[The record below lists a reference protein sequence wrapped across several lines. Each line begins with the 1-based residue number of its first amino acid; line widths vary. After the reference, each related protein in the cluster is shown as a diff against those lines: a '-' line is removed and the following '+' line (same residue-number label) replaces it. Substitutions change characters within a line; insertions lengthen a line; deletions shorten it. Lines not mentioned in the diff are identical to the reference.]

1 VTPGD
6 WPSSRGLEAL
16 AAKYEELA
24 RLRMQR
30 TAGGPVAPRA
40 QLRDLASRFPGALRE
55 LETMAVVEIHAR
67 AAALRNA
74 AERGDREPWMAWLAA
89 YHLLLRLGGDGA
101 SDDLAAGA
109 PSALLAARAGVHAP
123 GVGRRT
129 EEAIRAIAAVFEAPR
144 DDVARALLPRRR
156 HRDPATRSTNASA
169 EGKLAA
175 RMTSDR
181 DTRTRILSAS
191 DVRSL
196 LSMEKAVAAV
206 ERAFADHARGLAQ
219 MPAKV
224 YLSLEQHAGD
234 FRAMPSYVEGHD
246 GAPPAAGVKWVN
258 SHPDNPKRHGL
269 PSVMGVY
276 ILSDPATALP
286 LAVLDA
292 TVLTAART
300 GAAAAVASKHL
311 AKPGART
318 IGFIGSGVQ
327 ARYMLDAHRVIYGD
341 ALEVLAADIDPR
353 AAEAFASAWGGR
365 VVSVEEAAGCDI
377 VCASTPGR
385 TRAVERAWVRP
396 GAHINAM
403 GADAP
408 GKQELDAAIL
418 QQAIIVIDE
427 HHQATHSGEI
437 NVPLSTGAL
446 HEDRIFATLGEVIIG
461 TKKPARSAQA
471 ITVFDSTGL
480 AVQDVAL
487 ARVLFED
494 AASRDLGT
502 LVQLV
507 ST

>member
-1 VTPGD
+1 
-6 WPSSRGLEAL
+6 
-16 AAKYEELA
+16 
-24 RLRMQR
+24 
-30 TAGGPVAPRA
+30 
-40 QLRDLASRFPGALRE
+40 
-55 LETMAVVEIHAR
+55 
-67 AAALRNA
+67 
-74 AERGDREPWMAWLAA
+74 
-89 YHLLLRLGGDGA
+89 
-101 SDDLAAGA
+101 
-109 PSALLAARAGVHAP
+109 
-123 GVGRRT
+123 
-129 EEAIRAIAAVFEAPR
+129 
-144 DDVARALLPRRR
+144 
-156 HRDPATRSTNASA
+156 
-169 EGKLAA
+169 
-175 RMTSDR
+175 MTSDR

-353 AAEAFASAWGGR
+353 AAESFASAWGGR
-365 VVSVEEAAGCDI
+365 VVSAEEAAGCDI

-396 GAHINAM
+396 GTHINAM

-446 HEDRIFATLGEVIIG
+446 REDQVFATLGEIIIG

-507 ST
+507 SS